1 MIQAVFHCVLILVW
15 RYLNQYPTPY
25 PLPRRALLRLKVYF
39 IKRLNN
45 SLSWANILIG
55 SDFGTSSQVTV
66 EPPGPSACI
75 DFTDLVVDDSVALE
89 GDEAFTILVG
99 DSMAMVNIIDD
110 DGEQLGLNIES
121 VTKNS
126 NLLIVKL

>member
-1 MIQAVFHCVLILVW
+1 MVPSTLSEQPWGGCVTQW
-15 RYLNQYPTPY
+15 TMKP
-25 PLPRRALLRLKVYF
+25 
-39 IKRLNN
+39 
-45 SLSWANILIG
+45 
-55 SDFGTSSQVTV
+55 VTTEPV

-126 NLLIVKL
+126 NLLIVKF

>member
-1 MIQAVFHCVLILVW
+1 MQVL
-15 RYLNQYPTPY
+15 
-25 PLPRRALLRLKVYF
+25 PLF
-39 IKRLNN
+39 FF
-45 SLSWANILIG
+45 LID

-66 EPPGPSACI
+66 EPPGRSACI

-99 DSMAMVNIIDD
+99 DSMAIVNIIDD

-126 NLLIVKL
+126 NLLIVKF